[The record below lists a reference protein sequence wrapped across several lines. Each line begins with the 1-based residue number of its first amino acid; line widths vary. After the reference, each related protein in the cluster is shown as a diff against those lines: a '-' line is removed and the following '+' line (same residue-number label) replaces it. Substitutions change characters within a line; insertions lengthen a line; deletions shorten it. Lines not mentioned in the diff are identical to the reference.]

1 MEDRFKNLEILI
13 ANLIQMVGTLRK
25 DQSLLEERYA
35 SLQSSYEQLVHDHVR
50 KETNFS
56 KVKPL

>member
-13 ANLIQMVGTLRK
+13 ANLIQIVGTLRK

-35 SLQSSYEQLVHDHVR
+35 SLQSSYEQLVNDHVR
-50 KETNFS
+50 KGTQS
-56 KVKPL
+56 SLS

>member
-13 ANLIQMVGTLRK
+13 ANLIQIVGTLRK

-35 SLQSSYEQLVHDHVR
+35 SLQSSYEQLVNDHVR
-50 KETNFS
+50 KETQS
-56 KVKPL
+56 SLS